1 MYNERMHSSDPKK
14 MLQRQVNIR
23 LSDDLFKL
31 ISEKAEAVTSS
42 VSQIIREA
50 VILYL
55 EARKK

>member
-1 MYNERMHSSDPKK
+1 MHSSDPKK